1 MSFQD
6 MVGRGLGF
14 QYEKLSKRNEKMSRC
29 GRHIWV
35 KKMNGKLK
43 GFRLSRSRKFTL
55 KVFSVVVWPRRI
67 ARIYSEVVKRLKTD
81 GVYPNIIFSTQWGLP
96 VLSHSSVKF
105 RETVAKAP
113 YARSCIK

>member
-1 MSFQD
+1 MGLQD
-6 MVGRGLGF
+6 LVGGGLRF
-14 QYEKLSKRNEKMSRC
+14 QYEKLSKRNEKNGRS

-35 KKMNGKLK
+35 KKMNGRLK

-55 KVFSVVVWPRRI
+55 KVFSVVWPIRI
-67 ARIYSEVVKRLKTD
+67 ARIYSEIVNRLKID
-81 GVYPNIIFSTQWGLP
+81 GVYPNIVFCTQWGLP